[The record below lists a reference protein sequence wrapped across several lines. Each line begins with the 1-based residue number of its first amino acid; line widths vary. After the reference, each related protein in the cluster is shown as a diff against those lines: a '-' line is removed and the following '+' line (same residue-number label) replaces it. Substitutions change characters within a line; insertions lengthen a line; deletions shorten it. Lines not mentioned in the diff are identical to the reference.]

1 MTPAEYVQMK
11 AFARI
16 DGAMLSVMW
25 VASFACYVVGL
36 ANPMFT
42 MVAFVLMV
50 ITPFFVCKR
59 LGKFRDEGRGGI
71 ISMGRGWAYSIFVFF
86 YASILMAL
94 AQYVYFAYIDQGYLM
109 LVFSQSLST
118 PEMQQMLEQTG
129 LQKTMQEGLESLAEM
144 RPIDYALN
152 VLTMN
157 IMAGIVLGL
166 PIGALMQRRQPNV
179 LNK

>member
-1 MTPAEYVQMK
+1 MK

-118 PEMQQMLEQTG
+118 PEMQQMLEQAG
-129 LQKTMQEGLESLAEM
+129 LQKTVNRPGVTCFASSASLSVMLPE
-144 RPIDYALN
+144 RPCRTQMIHSPSRPEAF
-152 VLTMN
+152 T
-157 IMAGIVLGL
+157 
-166 PIGALMQRRQPNV
+166 
-179 LNK
+179 

>member
-1 MTPAEYVQMK
+1 
-11 AFARI
+11 
-16 DGAMLSVMW
+16 
-25 VASFACYVVGL
+25 
-36 ANPMFT
+36 
-42 MVAFVLMV
+42 
-50 ITPFFVCKR
+50 
-59 LGKFRDEGRGGI
+59 
-71 ISMGRGWAYSIFVFF
+71 
-86 YASILMAL
+86 MAL

-118 PEMQQMLEQTG
+118 PEMQQMLEQAG
-129 LQKTMQEGLESLAEM
+129 LQKTMQEGLESMAAM

-152 VLTMN
+152 VLTVN